1 MADQRISLG
10 SMAVAALHLAVSTTL
25 NERRVGVA
33 DKAWVLAKHVGARS
47 GRDAADGSESDEPDP
62 GSDAAGAAAGSA
74 AAAGAGAGAGSPS
87 ASAAVAAADAAAVNF
102 NFNFNFNLMCAA
114 RAQCVGLQTLDTAT
128 NSCVDPAC
136 GLYYFQEVHSN
147 GSTTAL

>member
-1 MADQRISLG
+1 
-10 SMAVAALHLAVSTTL
+10 MAVAALHLAVSTTL
-25 NERRVGVA
+25 NERRVGLA

-47 GRDAADGSESDEPDP
+47 GRDASGGSESDEPGP

-74 AAAGAGAGAGSPS
+74 AGAGAGAGAGSPS
-87 ASAAVAAADAAAVNF
+87 ASAAAAAADAAAVNF
-102 NFNFNFNLMCAA
+102 NLNFNLMCTA

-128 NSCVDPAC
+128 NLCVDPAC

-147 GSTTAL
+147 GSTTALWRLSDGSLTAL